1 MTHHTHPPFMSNT
14 PRITT
19 ISSGWDGIH
28 DDNHCWKKRAS
39 SNWSPIHSPKK
50 LKLLALVQAIGL
62 WLKKGGTKRPKFGN
76 VCMCPCIF
84 GDWYFWA
91 TLMLLLAF
99 LEAMQP
105 RWWLLVASRFQRAKS
120 DPLRWFFLCS
130 VVCFKHCQWNTIQLD
145 PSARAQWKIELG
157 FRATGWCP
165 NDAAVLCFW
174 RQPAAESPQVYHD
187 IRLHDYRSSFL
198 RTSGWIQGCWIWLTL
213 LLVCPRF
220 MACEIIYIYIPVRQL
235 VCCTLTYQSQVPVP

>member
-19 ISSGWDGIH
+19 ISSGRDGIH

-62 WLKKGGTKRPKFGN
+62 WLKKGWNQATQFGN

-99 LEAMQP
+99 LEAMAAMLAGDFWHPAFREPNRTRCDGFFYLQLFVSSTVNETRSNSIP
-105 RWWLLVASRFQRAKS
+105 QLAHSEKLNLVFEQLMMSKWCGSALLLRQACGGDPAGISNMILDCMITGPVFWGPVA
-120 DPLRWFFLCS
+120 
-130 VVCFKHCQWNTIQLD
+130 
-145 PSARAQWKIELG
+145 G
-157 FRATGWCP
+157 FRA
-165 NDAAVLCFW
+165 
-174 RQPAAESPQVYHD
+174 AES
-187 IRLHDYRSSFL
+187 
-198 RTSGWIQGCWIWLTL
+198 GWL
-213 LLVCPRF
+213 F
-220 MACEIIYIYIPVRQL
+220 F
-235 VCCTLTYQSQVPVP
+235 

>member
-19 ISSGWDGIH
+19 ISSGRDGIH

-39 SNWSPIHSPKK
+39 SNRSPIHSPKK

-62 WLKKGGTKRPKFGN
+62 WLKKGGTKRPAKFGN

-84 GDWYFWA
+84 GDWMG
-91 TLMLLLAF
+91 LIF
-99 LEAMQP
+99 LSHPHVAISLSWSHGSHAG
-105 RWWLLVASRFQRAKS
+105 WWLLASPFQRAKS

-165 NDAAVLCFW
+165 NDVAVLCFW
-174 RQPAAESPQVYHD
+174 RQPAAETPQVY
-187 IRLHDYRSSFL
+187 
-198 RTSGWIQGCWIWLTL
+198 LTW
-213 LLVCPRF
+213 
-220 MACEIIYIYIPVRQL
+220 Y
-235 VCCTLTYQSQVPVP
+235 

>member
-19 ISSGWDGIH
+19 ISSGRDGIH

-62 WLKKGGTKRPKFGN
+62 WLKKGGTKRPAKFGN

-105 RWWLLVASRFQRAKS
+105 RWLVISGGI
-120 DPLRWFFLCS
+120 PLS
-130 VVCFKHCQWNTIQLD
+130 ESQI
-145 PSARAQWKIELG
+145 G
-157 FRATGWCP
+157 
-165 NDAAVLCFW
+165 
-174 RQPAAESPQVYHD
+174 PAAMVFPIFSCLFQALSMKHD
-187 IRLHDYRSSFL
+187 PTRSLSS
-198 RTSGWIQGCWIWLTL
+198 RTVKNWTWFSSNWMMSKWCGSAL
-213 LLVCPRF
+213 LLEAACGGDPRR
-220 MACEIIYIYIPVRQL
+220 YI
-235 VCCTLTYQSQVPVP
+235 

>member
-19 ISSGWDGIH
+19 ISSGRDGIH

-39 SNWSPIHSPKK
+39 SNRSPIHSPKK

-62 WLKKGGTKRPKFGN
+62 WLKKGGTKRPAKFGN

-99 LEAMQP
+99 LEAMAATLAGDF
-105 RWWLLVASRFQRAKS
+105 WWHPAFREPNRTRCDGFSSVQLSVSSTVNETRSNSISQRAHSEK
-120 DPLRWFFLCS
+120 LNLVFE
-130 VVCFKHCQWNTIQLD
+130 QLD
-145 PSARAQWKIELG
+145 DVQMMWQYFAFGGSLRRRAR
-157 FRATGWCP
+157 R
-165 NDAAVLCFW
+165 
-174 RQPAAESPQVYHD
+174 
-187 IRLHDYRSSFL
+187 
-198 RTSGWIQGCWIWLTL
+198 
-213 LLVCPRF
+213 
-220 MACEIIYIYIPVRQL
+220 YI
-235 VCCTLTYQSQVPVP
+235 

>member
-99 LEAMQP
+99 LEAMAAM
-105 RWWLLVASRFQRAKS
+105 LVTSGGI
-120 DPLRWFFLCS
+120 PLS
-130 VVCFKHCQWNTIQLD
+130 ESQI
-145 PSARAQWKIELG
+145 G
-157 FRATGWCP
+157 
-165 NDAAVLCFW
+165 
-174 RQPAAESPQVYHD
+174 PAAMVFPIFSCLFQALSMKHD
-187 IRLHDYRSSFL
+187 PTRSLSS
-198 RTSGWIQGCWIWLTL
+198 RTVKNWTWFSSNWMMSKWCGSAL
-213 LLVCPRF
+213 LLEAACGGDPRR
-220 MACEIIYIYIPVRQL
+220 YI
-235 VCCTLTYQSQVPVP
+235 

>member
-19 ISSGWDGIH
+19 ISSGRDGIH

-39 SNWSPIHSPKK
+39 SNRSPIHSPKK

-62 WLKKGGTKRPKFGN
+62 WLKKGGTKRPAKFGN

-99 LEAMQP
+99 LEAMAATLAGDF
-105 RWWLLVASRFQRAKS
+105 WWHPAFREPNRTRCDGFSYFQLFVSSTVNETRSNSIPQLAHSEKLNLVFE
-120 DPLRWFFLCS
+120 
-130 VVCFKHCQWNTIQLD
+130 QLD
-145 PSARAQWKIELG
+145 DVQMMRQCFAFGGSLRRARRYIMILDCMITGPVFWGPVAG
-157 FRATGWCP
+157 FRA
-165 NDAAVLCFW
+165 
-174 RQPAAESPQVYHD
+174 AES
-187 IRLHDYRSSFL
+187 
-198 RTSGWIQGCWIWLTL
+198 GWL
-213 LLVCPRF
+213 LF
-220 MACEIIYIYIPVRQL
+220 
-235 VCCTLTYQSQVPVP
+235 

>member
-99 LEAMQP
+99 LEAMAATLAGDF
-105 RWWLLVASRFQRAKS
+105 WWHPAFREPNRTRCDGFSYVQLFVSSTVNETRSNSIPQLAHSEKLNLVFE
-120 DPLRWFFLCS
+120 
-130 VVCFKHCQWNTIQLD
+130 QLD
-145 PSARAQWKIELG
+145 DVQMMWQ
-157 FRATGWCP
+157 
-165 NDAAVLCFW
+165 CF
-174 RQPAAESPQVYHD
+174 AFGGS
-187 IRLHDYRSSFL
+187 L
-198 RTSGWIQGCWIWLTL
+198 RRR
-213 LLVCPRF
+213 PRR
-220 MACEIIYIYIPVRQL
+220 YI
-235 VCCTLTYQSQVPVP
+235 